1 MTLKTMTG
9 SRKAVTV
16 TNRYGHAIN
25 YSLVEELETELA
37 FTASANCRLLPDGMI
52 ADSDLQTRVAFDNFD
67 RFVDTSNG
75 RDTLH
80 DTVLIYY

>member
-9 SRKAVTV
+9 SRKAVTLA
-16 TNRYGHAIN
+16 NRYGHAIN

-80 DTVLIYY
+80 DTVSICY